1 MSDLYNNKYR
11 IPSARAQWHDY
22 NCGFYFITICTEKR
36 EHFFGEIYNDKITL
50 SKLGVF
56 ANSYITKINH
66 TYSDA
71 QILSH
76 VVMPNHIHF
85 IIRIDK
91 FHNKQQN
98 VKNNSDINEKMSDIS
113 KRCGRLSN
121 IIIKYKSAVTKYAN
135 KHDIPF
141 LWQNRFYDRI
151 IRNNEEFAIKK
162 NYIEQNIANWKDDD
176 LY

>member
-1 MSDLYNNKYR
+1 MADLFNNKYR

-22 NCGFYFITICTEKR
+22 NYGFYFITICTDKR
-36 EHFFGEIYNDKITL
+36 EHYFGEIYDGKITL
-50 SKLGVF
+50 SSLGVF
-56 ANSYITKINH
+56 ANSYIKRINH
-66 TYSDA
+66 RYTDA

-76 VVMPNHIHF
+76 VVMPNHVHL
-85 IIRIDK
+85 IIRVYK
-91 FHNKQQN
+91 SHEKQQN
-98 VKNNSDINEKMSDIS
+98 KNDTDVNEKMSDIS

-141 LWQNRFYDRI
+141 SWQERFHDRI
-151 IRNNEEFAIKK
+151 IRNQKEFDTKK